1 MAAKKRAASKKKV
14 TIEIDVETV
23 RALADA
29 ADALSELALAA
40 IDASD
45 DPQVRKL
52 GKRARKRR

>member
-29 ADALSELALAA
+29 ADALSELASAS
-40 IDASD
+40 IEASD
-45 DPQVRKL
+45 DPRVRKL
-52 GKRARKRR
+52 AKKGRKRR